1 MLLPWEGKTK
11 LPAAVDFTLKCKC
24 SFKLVW
30 NFEKTLSLNQAE
42 WGISSFW
49 TLRRRRRLNTCVKG
63 EGKSYHLWECLDREC
78 DSCGVDK
85 LNLIKEDVS
94 PQAPTVCWQKFE
106 YVIHTNIKGFT
117 QYVCSIQNYTVI
129 TLFTGI
135 LLPIYS
141 FTSLSR
147 NTTTLLLKCKKHH
160 KTLFYFCCNS
170 WLFNDWEPSW
180 DSCNILAFFVMLSWV
195 YLKNSERNSKTA
207 LL

>member
-1 MLLPWEGKTK
+1 MFFQTCMEFRKNTFAKSRQSEEFPVFEHLEDVVDLTLVSKERGK
-11 LPAAVDFTLKCKC
+11 A
-24 SFKLVW
+24 
-30 NFEKTLSLNQAE
+30 
-42 WGISSFW
+42 II
-49 TLRRRRRLNTCVKG
+49 
-63 EGKSYHLWECLDREC
+63 Y

-106 YVIHTNIKGFT
+106 YVIRTNIKGFT

-170 WLFNDWEPSW
+170 
-180 DSCNILAFFVMLSWV
+180 
-195 YLKNSERNSKTA
+195 
-207 LL
+207 